1 MGLVSDVLAEDLPT
15 DAEYSKRLLR
25 DSDKDLHD
33 SILKTTRK
41 VVDLIYPE
49 NPVVANRMYQHILL
63 TQLLIILYR
72 KPIQRP
78 GNPADVDAG
87 GNIANTTL
95 LSDSYFKSYLELIAQ
110 PNEMTNI
117 TYWDKDA
124 LNEID
129 SQHLK
134 ISYRAAHSLYYK
146 FYELLMSIEGSP
158 YLGKDSLDYEEFLW
172 AFNTVSQRHL
182 VLHNHDY
189 QNDPNLKL
197 VMLPF
202 MDLLNHAREPN
213 CGIVPFIDKLDN
225 NHSYFVCQALRDI

>member
-1 MGLVSDVLAEDLPT
+1 M
-15 DAEYSKRLLR
+15 
-25 DSDKDLHD
+25 
-33 SILKTTRK
+33 
-41 VVDLIYPE
+41 VDLIYPE

-172 AFNTVSQRHL
+172 AFNTVS
-182 VLHNHDY
+182 
-189 QNDPNLKL
+189 
-197 VMLPF
+197 
-202 MDLLNHAREPN
+202 
-213 CGIVPFIDKLDN
+213 
-225 NHSYFVCQALRDI
+225 

>member
-1 MGLVSDVLAEDLPT
+1 M
-15 DAEYSKRLLR
+15 
-25 DSDKDLHD
+25 
-33 SILKTTRK
+33 
-41 VVDLIYPE
+41 VDIIYPE
-49 NPVVANRMYQHILL
+49 NPIVANRMYQHILL

-78 GNPADVDAG
+78 GNPEDINSRGALDG
-87 GNIANTTL
+87 QTTL

-134 ISYRAAHSLYYK
+134 LSFRSAHSLYYK

-158 YLGKDSLDYEEFLW
+158 YAGKDSLDYEEFLW
-172 AFNTVSQRHL
+172 AFNTVS
-182 VLHNHDY
+182 
-189 QNDPNLKL
+189 
-197 VMLPF
+197 
-202 MDLLNHAREPN
+202 
-213 CGIVPFIDKLDN
+213 
-225 NHSYFVCQALRDI
+225 